1 MTNRVINTTFNSDEH
16 QLLMNMANKLANHFR
31 IGENLTDEEYLEY
44 ILINICNDLS
54 NIVLKYDT
62 QRNITD
68 DTE

>member
-31 IGENLTDEEYLEY
+31 IGENLTDEDYLEY

>member
-31 IGENLTDEEYLEY
+31 IGENLNDEDYLEY

>member
-1 MTNRVINTTFNSDEH
+1 MTNRVINTTFNSNEH

-31 IGENLTDEEYLEY
+31 IGENLNDEDYLEY

>member
-1 MTNRVINTTFNSDEH
+1 MTNRVINTTFNSDEQ

>member
-1 MTNRVINTTFNSDEH
+1 MTNRVINTTFNSDEQ

-68 DTE
+68 NTE